1 MQETLKI
8 GAMKYREIPGNFVV
22 VENRPLLYV
31 GSNCISLSLRNVGP
45 SEIRT
50 RTTLACCTQIGWLLL
65 LSIRSRFRL
74 VSLIKL
80 RRARTTTCVSVPTS
94 HTGKI

>member
-22 VENRPLLYV
+22 LENRPLLYV
-31 GSNCISLSLRNVGP
+31 GSICMSSSLRNVGP

-50 RTTLACCTQIGWLLL
+50 RTTLACCSQIGPLATF
-65 LSIRSRFRL
+65 SVYSQ
-74 VSLIKL
+74 SLQIGLTHQTK
-80 RRARTTTCVSVPTS
+80 TS
-94 HTGKI
+94 

>member
-22 VENRPLLYV
+22 LENRPLLYF
-31 GSNCISLSLRNVGP
+31 GSICMSPRLRNVGP

-50 RTTLACCTQIGWLLL
+50 RTTL
-65 LSIRSRFRL
+65 
-74 VSLIKL
+74 
-80 RRARTTTCVSVPTS
+80 TCFSPD
-94 HTGKI
+94 